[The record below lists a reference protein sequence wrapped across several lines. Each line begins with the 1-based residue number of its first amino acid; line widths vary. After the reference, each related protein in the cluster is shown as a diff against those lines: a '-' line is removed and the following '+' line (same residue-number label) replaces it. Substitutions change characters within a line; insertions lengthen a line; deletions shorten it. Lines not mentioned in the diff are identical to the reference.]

1 MNNYDNPNEKI
12 NKLIE
17 FKTLLEKLNYEQE
30 INKYYDKLLNL
41 IRLEKVGEISQM
53 QVEQAAATIDF
64 FNDSYNLY
72 KYSKRRIK
80 NVMK

>member
-41 IRLEKVGEISQM
+41 IRLEKVGKISQM